1 MEFEGMD
8 TLMMLSS
15 GFSIVLG
22 VLLDVALLVV
32 ALTIVRRYRRDA
44 AKWIVAPAIIG
55 LVHGVLAPV
64 VHAGSSFLV
73 GDMYGVESMLGLH
86 AATTFVSA
94 LLSAVTFGLLIVGI
108 AKLARPPAD
117 APA

>member
-1 MEFEGMD
+1 MDFEGMD

-15 GFSIVLG
+15 GFAMVLG
-22 VLLDVALLVV
+22 VLLDIALLVV
-32 ALTIVRRYRRDA
+32 ALTIVRRNRRDA

-55 LVHGVLAPV
+55 LAHGVLAPA

-73 GDMYGVESMLGLH
+73 GDIYGVESMIGLH
-86 AATTFVSA
+86 ALTTFGSA
-94 LLSAVTFGLLIVGI
+94 LLSAVTFGLLILGI